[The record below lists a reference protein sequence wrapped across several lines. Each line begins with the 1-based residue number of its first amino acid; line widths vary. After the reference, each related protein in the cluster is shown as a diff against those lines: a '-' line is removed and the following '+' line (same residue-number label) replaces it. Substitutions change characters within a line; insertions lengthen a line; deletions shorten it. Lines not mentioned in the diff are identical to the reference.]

1 MIGYFLL
8 LYIALLGY
16 GYTQAFWGY
25 KLWRARRFLSGLLG
39 GILTGGIMGLMVA
52 GVPGA
57 VVLGLVLGILSGIVC
72 VVWEKVSVF
81 LTFFGYGFWLTL
93 LLLVLRTLKTLNLFS
108 IMGLLFGGGLTAAV
122 IPAVIVG
129 CIVGVIGI
137 FIARAWII
145 FSTAFTGGIVCTV
158 CMFPAVNVFALA
170 CILIIPAGI
179 AYQQETTGISLKKGA
194 AGKEQTA
201 ADVTP
206 QMQPQAA
213 QTASTQ
219 VQPQAAQTASTQVQ
233 PQTVQAASPQA
244 QPQAAP
250 DVKPQAVPPAGKTEP
265 APRFCSSCGNRL
277 SGGEA
282 FCPQCGNRT
291 R

>member
-8 LYIALLGY
+8 LYIMLLGY

-39 GILTGGIMGLMVA
+39 GLLTGGVMGLMVA

-93 LLLVLRTLKTLNLFS
+93 LLLVLRTLKTHNLFS
-108 IMGLLFGGGLTAAV
+108 IMGLLFGGGLTAAF

-158 CMFPAVNVFALA
+158 CMFPAVNAFALA

-194 AGKEQTA
+194 AGKEQA
-201 ADVTP
+201 SADVTP
-206 QMQPQAA
+206 QVQPQAVQA
-213 QTASTQ
+213 AFSQMQPPAASPQ
-219 VQPQAAQTASTQVQ
+219 VQPQAA
-233 PQTVQAASPQA
+233 SPQV

-250 DVKPQAVPPAGKTEP
+250 DVKPQAVPPAGKTDP

-282 FCPQCGNRT
+282 FCPQCGNKT